1 VLIPLSIKTK
11 ARNVLAPLAA
21 GFAAS
26 RISPNLITALSLVPA
41 IVAGFLLARGMVRLG
56 GVFLGISGLF
66 DTMDGL
72 VAKLAGRQTRF
83 GALLDSTIDR
93 YVEIAIFIGLG
104 VLFRDTVSLYGVM
117 LALGGSLM
125 VSYVK
130 ARAEGLGASCEV
142 GMLQRPER
150 FVILLLGALLG
161 VTYLEW
167 AIWIIAVLANLTAL
181 QRLLKMRGL
190 MDTPGQ

>member
-1 VLIPLSIKTK
+1 MLIPLSIKNK

-21 GFAAS
+21 GLVS
-26 RISPNLITALSLVPA
+26 GRVSPNSITVLSLIPA
-41 IVAGFLLARGMVRLG
+41 VVAAVLFARGTVRLG
-56 GVFLGISGLF
+56 GVFLGISSLF
-66 DTMDGL
+66 DTVDGL
-72 VAKLAGRQTRF
+72 VAKLANRQTRF
-83 GALLDSTIDR
+83 GALLDSTVDR

-104 VLFRDTVSLYGVM
+104 VLYRETVSLYGVM

-150 FVILLLGALLG
+150 LVILFLGAVLG
-161 VTYLEW
+161 AAYLRW
-167 AIWIIAVLANLTAL
+167 AIWIVAVLANVTAL
-181 QRLLKMRGL
+181 QRLFKMRQSMG
-190 MDTPGQ
+190 MPGQ

>member
-1 VLIPLSIKTK
+1 VLIPLSI
-11 ARNVLAPLAA
+11 RNRVRGLFAPLAV
-21 GFAAS
+21 GLAS
-26 RISPNLITALSLVPA
+26 SKVSPNLITALSLIPA
-41 IVAGFLLARGMVRLG
+41 IVAGVLFARGTVRLG
-56 GVFLGISGLF
+56 GVFLGISSLF

-72 VAKLAGRQTRF
+72 VAKVADRQTRF

-104 VLFRDTVSLYGVM
+104 VLFRETVSLYGVM

-150 FVILLLGALLG
+150 LVILFLGAVLG
-161 VTYLEW
+161 ATYLKW
-167 AIWIIAVLANLTAL
+167 AIWIIAVLANVTAL
-181 QRLLKMRGL
+181 QRLFKMRGS
-190 MDTPGQ
+190 MSTPG